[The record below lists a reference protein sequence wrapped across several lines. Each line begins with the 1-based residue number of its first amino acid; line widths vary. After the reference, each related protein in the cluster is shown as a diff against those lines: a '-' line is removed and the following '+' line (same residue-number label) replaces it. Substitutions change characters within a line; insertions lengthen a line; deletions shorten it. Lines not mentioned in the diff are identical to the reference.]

1 MKVRAQKNGF
11 YDLLTLLSTAAR
23 VRQQYTLSRRVIL
36 FSDIDVHI
44 AVTVILLVFIYW
56 HKGLFENV
64 PCQLGLSVLEV

>member
-1 MKVRAQKNGF
+1 MIFLPYLALQ
-11 YDLLTLLSTAAR
+11 LR

-64 PCQLGLSVLEV
+64 PCQLGLSLLEV